1 MPIVYVRR
9 VGPDYAV
16 QQVTGTGL
24 PVPSRGD
31 RLTDTQIGVL
41 IQKGVTVKIHVDDV
55 QEEGRDI

>member
-1 MPIVYVRR
+1 MPIVYVRK
-9 VGPDYAV
+9 VGSDYAV

-41 IQKGVTVKIHVDDV
+41 IEKGVTVRIHVDDM
-55 QEEGRDI
+55 QKEGEDI